1 MARKKQ
7 IIEEVCTAPEE
18 VKIEVKDPIKTLQ
31 EQIDKLTL
39 IMTRIEQRLDRFGG
53 GY

>member
-7 IIEEVCTAPEE
+7 NVIEVCTAPEE
-18 VKIEVKDPIKTLQ
+18 VKIEIKDPIKTLQ